1 MMEGHSGMQV
11 ITQLHD
17 KLVEME
23 SLTDKQK
30 SVILDKLAVSKRH
43 GFIREHTLCM
53 PTHP

>member
-23 SLTDKQK
+23 TLTDKQK
-30 SVILDKLAVSKRH
+30 SVIMEKLAVSSEVLKT
-43 GFIREHTLCM
+43 IVQY
-53 PTHP
+53 